1 MSQKNRIRLFI
12 PLPLTAGASVQCAP
26 DQAHYLLNVMRQT
39 VGDVIYVFDGQNGEF
54 EATISQ
60 ANKKQ
65 CTLIIHKN
73 VAPFSK
79 CPDVMLIFSPLKK
92 DSLDYLIQK
101 SVELGVS
108 CLQPVIT
115 EYTNAP
121 KPKKERLEAQI
132 IEACEQSRRQDIPTL
147 NTVQSL
153 ENLLANW
160 SPKRKLLF
168 FDETGKGQPF
178 ATLTSKE
185 SAPCALLIGPEGGF
199 SEKELEILRKL
210 PYTQGVSLGK
220 RILRAETAAAAA
232 LSCWQAFCGDWR

>member
-1 MSQKNRIRLFI
+1 MSQKNRIRLFL
-12 PLPLTAGASVQCAP
+12 PLPLTAGVSVQCAP
-26 DQAHYLLNVMRQT
+26 EQAHYLLNVMRQS
-39 VGDVIYVFDGQNGEF
+39 VGNVVYVFNGKDGEF

-65 CTLIIHKN
+65 CTLSINKN
-73 VAPFSK
+73 VALFSK
-79 CPDVMLIFSPLKK
+79 CPDVTLIFSPLKK

-132 IEACEQSRRQDIPTL
+132 IEACEQSRRQDIPKL
-147 NTVQSL
+147 NEAQSL
-153 ENLLANW
+153 EKLLDGW
-160 SPKRKLLF
+160 SPEKTLLF

-178 ATLTSKE
+178 AAISNKAT
-185 SAPCALLIGPEGGF
+185 APCALLIGPEGGF
-199 SEKELEILRKL
+199 SEKELDILRNL

-220 RILRAETAAAAA
+220 RILRAETAAAAT

>member
-1 MSQKNRIRLFI
+1 MSQKNRIRLFL
-12 PLPLTAGASVQCAP
+12 PLPLTTGASVQCAP
-26 DQAHYLLNVMRQT
+26 EQTHYLLNVMRQS
-39 VGDVIYVFDGQNGEF
+39 VGNVVYVFNGKDGEF

-60 ANKKQ
+60 ASKKQ
-65 CTLIIHKN
+65 CVLSIQKQ
-73 VAPFSK
+73 VVPFSK
-79 CPDVMLIFSPLKK
+79 CPDIMLIFSPLKK

-132 IEACEQSRRQDIPTL
+132 IEACEQCRRQDIPTL
-147 NTVQSL
+147 NEPQNL
-153 ENLLANW
+153 ENLLINW
-160 SPKRKLLF
+160 TPERKLLF
-168 FDETGKGQPF
+168 FDETGNGQPF
-178 ATLTSKE
+178 ATMAPHAA
-185 SAPCALLIGPEGGF
+185 APCALLIGPEGGF

-210 PYTQGVSLGK
+210 PYTQGISLGK

-232 LSCWQAFCGDWR
+232 LSCWQVLCGDWR